1 MTNDDNVVSLCE
13 RLRVV
18 ESSESSRKPSEWLT
32 FWNRNPDGPEAA
44 DLIERQAA
52 ELATLTDE
60 IDQIAEQAFAADDRA
75 TKAAAEIEKLREVLG
90 ELIDYA
96 EECLA
101 RLDYHDQGM
110 MGDEPIKEARAVLKG
125 ED

>member
-1 MTNDDNVVSLCE
+1 MPNDDNVVGLCE

-32 FWNRNPDGPEAA
+32 FWNRNPDGPGAA
-44 DLIERQAA
+44 DLIEQ
-52 ELATLTDE
+52 
-60 IDQIAEQAFAADDRA
+60 Q
-75 TKAAAEIEKLREVLG
+75 AAEIERLREVLG

-96 EECLA
+96 EQCMG
-101 RLDYHDQGM
+101 RLDYHDCCM